1 MDRQKLIAF
10 FEQGIPFHVH
20 TALKVDRLE
29 VGHCRLRLPF
39 SEQWV
44 GDPFRP
50 ALHGGI
56 LSFMADSAGG
66 LAVFSTLSDPNKRTS
81 TVDLRIDYLR
91 PGRLEELL
99 CDATVIRG
107 GNRVAVTSMVLHHG
121 EPEADK
127 IAEARAVYNIVH
139 LQNQQRAS

>member
-20 TALKVDRLE
+20 TALKVDQLE
-29 VGHCRLRLPF
+29 EGRCRLRLPF

-66 LAVFSTLSDPNKRTS
+66 LAVFSTLSDRTKRTS

-91 PGRLEELL
+91 PGRLEELF
-99 CDATVIRG
+99 CDARIIRG
-107 GNRVAVTSMVLHHG
+107 GNRVVVTSMVLHHG
-121 EPEADK
+121 DPETDK
-127 IAEARAVYNIVH
+127 IAEARAVYNIVQ
-139 LQNQQRAS
+139 LESQSQAS